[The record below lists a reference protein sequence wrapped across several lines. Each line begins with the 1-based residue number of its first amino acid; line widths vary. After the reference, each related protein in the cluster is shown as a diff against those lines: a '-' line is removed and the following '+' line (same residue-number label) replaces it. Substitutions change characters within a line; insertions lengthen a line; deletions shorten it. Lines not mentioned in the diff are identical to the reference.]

1 MLSEFDWVLIL
12 VFTCLSFLSL
22 FMWRRFLKGDSLEEA
37 FKTALVRTF
46 FGFLGIFIVRFLWSG
61 N

>member
-1 MLSEFDWVLIL
+1 
-12 VFTCLSFLSL
+12 
-22 FMWRRFLKGDSLEEA
+22 MWRRFLKGDSLEEA